1 MSSVCILVADDFVP
15 WRLRVRELLHGR
27 PEWHLE
33 DACDGHEAVQ
43 KSADL
48 LPDVVLLDIGIPVLN
63 GIDAAKK
70 IRREAPR
77 SAIIFVTESA
87 DEDVKAA
94 VLALGAQ
101 GYLSKA
107 NAVTELLPAIET
119 VLCNEHQGLRV
130 EESQ

>member
-1 MSSVCILVADDFVP
+1 MSRVCILVADDFAP
-15 WRLRVRELLHGR
+15 WRLRARELLHGR

-33 DACDGHEAVQ
+33 EARDGHEAVQ
-43 KSADL
+43 KSAEL
-48 LPDVVLLDIGIPVLN
+48 LPDVVLLDIGMPVLN

-70 IRREAPR
+70 IRRAAPG

-87 DEDVKAA
+87 HEDLKAA

-107 NAVTELLPAIET
+107 NAATELLPAIES
-119 VLCNEHQGLRV
+119 VLRNGHQG
-130 EESQ
+130 